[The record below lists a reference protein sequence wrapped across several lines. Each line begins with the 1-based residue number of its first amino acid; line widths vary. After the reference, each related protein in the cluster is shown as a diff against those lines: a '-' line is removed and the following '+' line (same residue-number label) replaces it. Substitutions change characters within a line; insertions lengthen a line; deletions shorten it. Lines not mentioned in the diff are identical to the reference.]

1 MTPTY
6 TQREKVAAGLA
17 WRRDLAIECGL
28 WQTAVIY
35 ERRLAAYLRPGE
47 RLIGRQ
53 ILTER
58 EAS

>member
-6 TQREKVAAGLA
+6 DQREKVAAGLA

-53 ILTER
+53 ILTGR
-58 EAS
+58 EAR